1 MAAETITVLVKEPS
15 KAPEMRKIRNE
26 LEALQRNVGG
36 YIETVTGTVHIEGKD
51 VTVCVICDE
60 EGRLKGKE
68 PNCVLL
74 GRSFV
79 GDILIVGV
87 DGDEFTHIPMVY
99 KEAKQLWPYLWEV
112 NK

>member
-1 MAAETITVLVKEPS
+1 MDYQIISAIS
-15 KAPEMRKIRNE
+15 KRPGEIPRHVNVSNR
-26 LEALQRNVGG
+26 LESLQRNVGG

-74 GRSFV
+74 GHSFV

-99 KEAKQLWPYLWEV
+99 REAKQLWPYLWEV
-112 NK
+112 DK